1 MSNFNFIKAFKA
13 IQENKNHEIELSSN
27 EITELKKHK

>member
-13 IQENKNHEIELSSN
+13 IQENKNNKIELSSS
-27 EITELKKHK
+27 EITELKSIN